1 MTRLFWVFASFALL
15 MSGCAMD
22 NTSEQLFG
30 GVSSTTLTLS
40 IAPSRTTIGNK
51 VDGTYPAYW
60 SEGDCIAVNGICS
73 QEAVIDAEDRCRA
86 QFTFEPGVSHPYV
99 VTYPYVEGT
108 TTSSPKVVFAAEQN
122 YVAGG
127 TESNILPMC
136 GYSANATESITLKH
150 LAGILRFS
158 LTANKEG
165 VALSK
170 VVITSSSAQLAG
182 EFAVSCSTGTITPKD
197 SNNSVVTY
205 NLPAG
210 FTLSTTEESI
220 FHVAIPAGEVGA
232 CTVKFIEASGD
243 NMTLNWKPSTSV
255 KAGVVREFKSVK
267 YIAGAVSSLPDFE
280 IDNDYFMGLPMA
292 KGIIRSSDNR
302 PLAGVVVSD
311 GETCTQTNAN
321 GFYQFDC
328 NFENAKFIMVSIPSG
343 YKAQNDENGLPQF
356 FHRITDEERAAGSI
370 DADFTFDP
378 IQGDPNRYTLLIG
391 ADPQPRAR
399 TKGDDRVAFHSLD
412 ICEDFYR
419 DMRETRAT
427 ITDRE
432 VYGMMLGDIVHE
444 NMSLYTYYVA
454 GLKSLNFQM
463 FNIIGNHDHDL
474 SATTDVEGA
483 RRFEENFG
491 PSYYSFNI
499 GKQHFV
505 VLDNV
510 IMTVID
516 GKLQKNEYSYG
527 LTDRE
532 WAWLQN
538 DLSYV
543 DKSTTLM
550 IASHIPM
557 FKKDSAK
564 AEYQDQSEHGADYAN
579 LFKQYNKVHVWAG
592 HTHRSFNYNYPSS
605 NTLKNIEVHT
615 VARSTGE
622 LWTNDYNAYGTP
634 RGYTVVEVNGD
645 NISWKFKPTAYQQ
658 AAFIG
663 NDYSTV
669 GAPTYTYRDWNY
681 EEGIAVMKDSG
692 KRLDDS
698 YQMKVWKDGDYVY
711 AHIFMWD
718 DKWATPKMNGS
729 NMSVLDRQGSSN
741 WFNKYDTPRDIAY
754 QEMFDFYSVNSILS
768 GYDYAY
774 SPVYHN
780 SIFRAKASGSSATIT
795 VTDRFGNNYTSDIA
809 W

>member
-1 MTRLFWVFASFALL
+1 MTRLFFVFASFALL
-15 MSGCAMD
+15 MSGCVAD
-22 NTSEQLFG
+22 NTAEPSVGLEP
-30 GVSSTTLTLS
+30 STTLTLS
-40 IAPSRTTIGNK
+40 IAPSRTTIGDKAN
-51 VDGTYPAYW
+51 GIYPAYW
-60 SEGDCIAVNGICS
+60 SEGDCIAVNGACS
-73 QEAVIDAEDRCRA
+73 QEAVIDLEDKSRA

-99 VTYPYVEGT
+99 VTYPYVAGT

-158 LTANKEG
+158 LTANKENIS
-165 VALSK
+165 LSK
-170 VVITSSSAQLAG
+170 VIITSSSAQLAG
-182 EFAVSCSTGTITPKD
+182 EFAVNCTTGAITPKE
-197 SNNSVVTY
+197 SSSNSVTY
-205 NLPAG
+205 HLPIG
-210 FTLSTTEESI
+210 FTLSTTKESI
-220 FHVAIPAGEVGA
+220 FYVAIPAGEVGA

-243 NMTLNWKPSTSV
+243 SMTLNWNPSTKV

-267 YIAGAVSSLPDFE
+267 YIAGTVSSLPDFE

-311 GETCTQTNAN
+311 GETCTQTDKN
-321 GFYQFDC
+321 GFYQLDC
-328 NFENAKFIMVSIPSG
+328 DFENAKFIMASIPSG
-343 YKAQNDENGLPQF
+343 YKAQNNENGLPQF
-356 FHRITDEERAAGSI
+356 FHRITDEERTAGSI

-378 IQGDPNRYTLLIG
+378 IAGNPNRYTLIVG
-391 ADPQPRAR
+391 ADPQPRAKS
-399 TKGDDRVAFHSLD
+399 KGDDKVAFHSLD
-412 ICEDFYR
+412 ICENLYR
-419 DMRETRAT
+419 DMREKAAT

-444 NMSLYTYYVA
+444 NMSLYTNYVA
-454 GLKSLNFQM
+454 GLKTLNFQM

-516 GKLQKNEYSYG
+516 GKLQKDEYSYG
-527 LTDRE
+527 LTDKE

-550 IASHIPM
+550 IASHVPM
-557 FKKDSAK
+557 FKKDSAV
-564 AEYQDQSEHGADYAN
+564 AEFQNQSTHGTDYAN
-579 LFKQYNKVHVWAG
+579 LLNQYSKVHAWAG
-592 HTHRSFNYNYPSS
+592 HTHRSFNYNYPSY

-615 VARSTGE
+615 LARSTGG
-622 LWTNDYNAYGTP
+622 LWTNEYNAYGTP
-634 RGYTVVEVNGD
+634 RGYTVVE
-645 NISWKFKPTAYQQ
+645 
-658 AAFIG
+658 
-663 NDYSTV
+663 
-669 GAPTYTYRDWNY
+669 
-681 EEGIAVMKDSG
+681 
-692 KRLDDS
+692 
-698 YQMKVWKDGDYVY
+698 
-711 AHIFMWD
+711 
-718 DKWATPKMNGS
+718 
-729 NMSVLDRQGSSN
+729 
-741 WFNKYDTPRDIAY
+741 
-754 QEMFDFYSVNSILS
+754 
-768 GYDYAY
+768 
-774 SPVYHN
+774 
-780 SIFRAKASGSSATIT
+780 
-795 VTDRFGNNYTSDIA
+795 
-809 W
+809 